1 VGKDLL
7 QDLGVCQVM
16 GKALIEKNIVH
27 IPCENG
33 VMANTEDTLNT
44 RYGPLPGTVV
54 CDGRKMTSFYCALP
68 LIGLNTAST

>member
-7 QDLGVCQVM
+7 QDLGVCQAL
-16 GKALIEKNIVH
+16 GKVLIEKNMVH

-33 VMANTEDTLNT
+33 VMANTEDTLNS
-44 RYGPLPGTVV
+44 RYWPPPGTVV
-54 CDGRKMTSFYCALP
+54 CVGRKMASFYCALP